1 MTQCA
6 TSFFVIVAKKHRE
19 KLRVSAKTPI
29 FAQKI
34 SKFSI
39 SLTMEEQILNN
50 EALAYL
56 DEAMFTSSLI
66 KKKDRKKGETSW
78 DNVYPRRKS
87 ETEKMAALLEKAE
100 EVVED
105 SNDEEY
111 RERYDRL
118 KEIVEWSKK
127 RHRTWMWSLILG
139 ALLGAGI
146 FYYYH
151 NDQKKD
157 IARAKADREQV
168 EQWKEDKVQQT
179 TWKACPSEHAKDA
192 YTLRLSTAQKY
203 KTYKLIDLKHSA
215 ENSEKTSKE
224 WLQRAD
230 TAKLQ
235 ENKEKYLHNAEVNKE
250 HAQNYRAKFDSINA
264 MNFAQIHAMA
274 KEDLSGYVERQVSWG
289 KTLQGYMIY
298 LLILIP
304 LYIITGYPHGYT
316 ITRHTRRTGCLNIF
330 RKVGFAIASFCF
342 GAGLAMS
349 LLPDYQVKTYYS
361 NGSTSTHTEGNSLNF
376 VIIALKIGLMIV
388 GAFIFCFVAS
398 TVMTIETIPGC
409 ITTST
414 GRVGCAK

>member
-1 MTQCA
+1 
-6 TSFFVIVAKKHRE
+6 
-19 KLRVSAKTPI
+19 
-29 FAQKI
+29 
-34 SKFSI
+34 
-39 SLTMEEQILNN
+39 MEEQILNN

-66 KKKDRKKGETSW
+66 SKKDRKKGETDW
-78 DNVYPRRKS
+78 DNVYPRKKS
-87 ETEKMAALLEKAE
+87 ETEKMAALLEKAN

-105 SNDEEY
+105 PNDENF
-111 RERYDRL
+111 RERFDTL
-118 KEIVEWSKK
+118 ADIVEWSKT
-127 RHRTWMWSLILG
+127 RHRTWMWSLIAG

-146 FYYYH
+146 FYYYF
-151 NDQKKD
+151 NDQKKE

-168 EQWKEDKVQQT
+168 EQWKEVEVQQT
-179 TWKACPSEHAKDA
+179 AWNKCPSEHANDA
-192 YTLRLSTAQKY
+192 YTLRLSSAQHY
-203 KTYKLIDLKHSA
+203 KTYKLIDYKRYA
-215 ENSEKTSKE
+215 ESSEKSSQE
-224 WLQRAD
+224 WKQRAD

-235 ENKEKYLHNAEVNKE
+235 ENKEKYLHNVEVEQE
-250 HAQNYRAKFDSINA
+250 HAAKYRADYDSINA
-264 MNFAQIHAMA
+264 MNFAQVHEMA
-274 KEDLSGYVERQVSWG
+274 KKDLTGSVDRKVSWG

-330 RKVGFAIASFCF
+330 RKVGFAIATFCF

-398 TVMTIETIPGC
+398 TVMTIETISGLYNNFNWSGWVRKLIP
-409 ITTST
+409 
-414 GRVGCAK
+414 AKQEATEQETDDNYQQ